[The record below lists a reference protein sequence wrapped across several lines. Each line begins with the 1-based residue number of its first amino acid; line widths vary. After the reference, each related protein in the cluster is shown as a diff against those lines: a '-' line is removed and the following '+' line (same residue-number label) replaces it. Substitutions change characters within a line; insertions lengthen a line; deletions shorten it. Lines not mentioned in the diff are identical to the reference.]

1 MLPLPPT
8 KIASTLNL
16 NLFDMISYLESP
28 IIVGTCDNFLA
39 TYDCGKRLLLM
50 QLLSI
55 CMLTKHVC
63 PNYTSFVAHLL
74 YFISDIYIIS
84 QIFPLII
91 VSPSQNIRVFKKIY
105 SIVKFSVQV
114 VP

>member
-63 PNYTSFVAHLL
+63 PNYTYSMGSFVGAL
-74 YFISDIYIIS
+74 
-84 QIFPLII
+84 
-91 VSPSQNIRVFKKIY
+91 
-105 SIVKFSVQV
+105 
-114 VP
+114 

>member
-63 PNYTSFVAHLL
+63 PSFVAHLL

-91 VSPSQNIRVFKKIY
+91 VSPSQNIRVLKKIY
-105 SIVKFSVQV
+105 SIVRLSVQV